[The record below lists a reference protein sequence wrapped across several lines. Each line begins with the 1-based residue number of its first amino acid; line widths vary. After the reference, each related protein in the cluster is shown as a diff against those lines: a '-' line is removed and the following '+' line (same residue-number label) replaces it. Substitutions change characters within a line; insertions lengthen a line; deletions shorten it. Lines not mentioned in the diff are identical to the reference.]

1 MLFAQAALSDG
12 QGQVKRRTLRQES
25 QSQADDVR
33 LRGKSMTVYRDHGDA
48 RESVTD
54 VEAMQKERQ
63 EQSQRTAKVEEA
75 MGGVSRV

>member
-1 MLFAQAALSDG
+1 MLFAQAAPSDG
-12 QGQVKRRTLRQES
+12 QEERRTLRQES

-33 LRGKSMTVYRDHGDA
+33 LRGKSMTVYRDHGEA

-75 MGGVSRV
+75 MGGVTRV